1 MFVAELAGHPAGYA
15 AARVDGAVLV
25 VDRVMV
31 APADRGRH
39 VGHRLL
45 DWLEGYGVSR
55 GLGGCGSPSST
66 RTGPRGSSTPAVATR
81 SAPRRGRA
89 RPAAPLAAEGPVPS
103 GTVRAMAKIRLIPQ
117 TREFYTLFDRA
128 AQNLVA
134 TAQLLLDL
142 LEHYPDRRDLV
153 DQIKDREHEGDSVT
167 HEIVQLVNKTFVT
180 PIDGEDIYDLA
191 TALDDVCDFMDQVAD
206 ELNLYG
212 VDEVPP
218 EAIEQAGVILK
229 AVGKL
234 ADAIARLDGLKDI
247 SELLVEIHT
256 LEDEGDRI
264 VRAATAAP
272 LPRRPR
278 SAGGDPVEGHPRA
291 PRAGG
296 RQL

>member
-1 MFVAELAGHPAGYA
+1 MRRGAWSATCRTSEAIRYRPRYGQDPTDPAD
-15 AARVDGAVLV
+15 ARVLHAV
-25 VDRVMV
+25 
-31 APADRGRH
+31 
-39 VGHRLL
+39 
-45 DWLEGYGVSR
+45 
-55 GLGGCGSPSST
+55 
-66 RTGPRGSSTPAVATR
+66 
-81 SAPRRGRA
+81 
-89 RPAAPLAAEGPVPS
+89 RPCRPEPG
-103 GTVRAMAKIRLIPQ
+103 
-117 TREFYTLFDRA
+117 
-128 AQNLVA
+128 A

-234 ADAIARLDGLKDI
+234 ADAIAGWTACATSATCWSR
-247 SELLVEIHT
+247 ST
-256 LEDEGDRI
+256 RSRT
-264 VRAATAAP
+264 RATGSCAPRPPASSATATI
-272 LPRRPR
+272 RW
-278 SAGGDPVEGHPRA
+278 S
-291 PRAGG
+291 
-296 RQL
+296 

>member
-1 MFVAELAGHPAGYA
+1 
-15 AARVDGAVLV
+15 
-25 VDRVMV
+25 
-31 APADRGRH
+31 
-39 VGHRLL
+39 
-45 DWLEGYGVSR
+45 
-55 GLGGCGSPSST
+55 
-66 RTGPRGSSTPAVATR
+66 
-81 SAPRRGRA
+81 
-89 RPAAPLAAEGPVPS
+89 
-103 GTVRAMAKIRLIPQ
+103 MAKIRLIPQ

-153 DQIKDREHEGDSVT
+153 DQIKDREHEGDAVT

-218 EAIEQAGVILK
+218 EAIEQAGVIFR
-229 AVGKL
+229 AVSKI
-234 ADAIARLDGLKDI
+234 ADAVHGLDGLKDI
-247 SELLVEIHT
+247 SHHLIDIHT

-264 VRAATAAP
+264 VRAATAKLFRNGLDP
-272 LPRRPR
+272 LVVIRWKDIHHDLEQAVDGCEHAAHVLESIYLKNR
-278 SAGGDPVEGHPRA
+278 
-291 PRAGG
+291 
-296 RQL
+296 

>member
-1 MFVAELAGHPAGYA
+1 
-15 AARVDGAVLV
+15 
-25 VDRVMV
+25 
-31 APADRGRH
+31 
-39 VGHRLL
+39 
-45 DWLEGYGVSR
+45 
-55 GLGGCGSPSST
+55 
-66 RTGPRGSSTPAVATR
+66 
-81 SAPRRGRA
+81 
-89 RPAAPLAAEGPVPS
+89 
-103 GTVRAMAKIRLIPQ
+103 MAKIRLIPQ

-153 DQIKDREHEGDSVT
+153 EKIKEHEHEGDAVT

-212 VDEVPP
+212 VEEVPP
-218 EAIEQAGVILK
+218 EAIDQAGVLFR

-234 ADAIARLDGLKDI
+234 ADAIEGLDGLRDVHQHLI
-247 SELLVEIHT
+247 DIHT

-264 VRAATAAP
+264 VRAATARLFSNGLDP
-272 LPRRPR
+272 LEVIRWKDIHEDLEQAVDGCEHAAHVLESVYLKNR
-278 SAGGDPVEGHPRA
+278 
-291 PRAGG
+291 
-296 RQL
+296 